1 MRTLHR
7 YYIREFLKILS
18 VLTLGLGLIFSL
30 LDLVDKVDDF
40 VPGKLSI
47 ARVAEYVMLSF
58 PKYLYYLLPMSL
70 LICSL
75 FVFSHAS
82 RHKEIIAVK
91 AIGGRAKKLFYPF
104 VAAGIIFSIASFIIG
119 EIVVPDFSDRLL
131 EFKKAHM
138 KKIGKVSFKE
148 GTIWLR
154 TANGSLVRIG
164 LYVPEQKIA
173 RGVSIFVLDKDKL
186 ERRIEAEEAVWHVN
200 ENGKGI
206 WKLRTVIVYD
216 LSSGQVTKSADMDYP
231 YLESPD
237 FFSSAMK
244 KPDEMG
250 IIDLYRYAER
260 LKASGFRDAK
270 LNVDIQ
276 ARLSYPLANLFMLL
290 LGLSLSLIGRAG
302 GGLFAAGLGISISF
316 VYWLAYTFMLSMGY
330 ARVVPAVVAT
340 WMIPLI
346 FGAAAI
352 YLFSRIPE

>member
-7 YYIREFLKILS
+7 YYTREFLKILS
-18 VLTLGLGLIFSL
+18 VLTLGLGMIFSL

-40 VPGKLSI
+40 VPGKLSLL
-47 ARVAEYVMLSF
+47 RVAEYVMLSF

-82 RHKEIIAVK
+82 RHKEIIAIK
-91 AIGGRAKKLFYPF
+91 AIGGRAKKLFFPF
-104 VAAGIIFSIASFIIG
+104 VTAGIVFSIASFIIG
-119 EIVVPDFSDRLL
+119 EIIVPDFSDRIL
-131 EFKKAHM
+131 EFKKAYM

-154 TANGSLVRIG
+154 TADGSLVRIG
-164 LYVPEQKIA
+164 LYVPERKIA

-186 ERRIEAEEAVWHVN
+186 ERRIEAEEALWQVN
-200 ENGKGI
+200 EQGKGV
-206 WKLRTVIVYD
+206 WKLRKVIVYD
-216 LSSGQVTKSADMDYP
+216 VSSGQVTRRADMDYP

-250 IIDLYRYAER
+250 IIDLYRYAEK

-270 LNVDIQ
+270 LSVDIQ

-290 LGLSLSLIGRAG
+290 LGLSLSLIGRSG

>member
-1 MRTLHR
+1 MRILHR

-18 VLTLGLGLIFSL
+18 VITLGLGLVFSL

-47 ARVAEYVMLSF
+47 PRVAEYVMLSF

-82 RHKEIIAVK
+82 RHKEIIAIK
-91 AIGGRAKKLFYPF
+91 SIGGRAKKLFYPF
-104 VAAGIIFSIASFIIG
+104 IAAGVIFSVTSFIIG

-131 EFKKAHM
+131 EFKKAYM
-138 KKIGKVSFKE
+138 KKIGKVSFKQ

-154 TANGSLVRIG
+154 TSNGSLVRIG

-173 RGVSIFVLDKDKL
+173 GGVSIFVFDKDKL
-186 ERRIEAEEAVWHVN
+186 ERRIEAEEALWDVN
-200 ENGKGI
+200 QEGKGI
-206 WKLRTVIVYD
+206 WKLKKVVVYD
-216 LSSGQVTKSADMDYP
+216 IATGQVTKAAEMDYP
-231 YLESPD
+231 YLESPG

-250 IIDLYRYAER
+250 IIDLYRYAEK

-290 LGLSLSLIGRAG
+290 LGLSLSMMSRIG
-302 GGLFAAGLGISISF
+302 GGLFAAGLGISISS
-316 VYWLAYTFMLSMGY
+316 VYWIAYTFMLSMGY

-340 WMIPLI
+340 WIMPVI
-346 FGAAAI
+346 FGMAAI
-352 YLFSRIPE
+352 YLFSKIPE